1 MQKIISKNVGASL
14 KTVAVATGSAT
25 AGGTGDDTAVTGAT
39 IDRLGF
45 YSAVLGIAITA
56 TLTATK
62 DCTVAVG
69 IQESADGTNWDTE
82 VALQAAAS
90 PFTAAQVAA
99 GGAQLA
105 CVEIDVD
112 LSGRKRYVRFNA
124 KPNLSHTGTD
134 TCVFGAVAVL
144 GGADKV
150 PV

>member
-1 MQKIISKNVGASL
+1 MGIVNPKNVGANL
-14 KTVAVATGSAT
+14 KTVAVGTGSAT

-39 IDRLGF
+39 IDRAGF
-45 YSAVLGIAITA
+45 LSAVFGLVITA
-56 TLTATK
+56 TLTAAK

-69 IQESADGTNWDTE
+69 IQESADGTNWDDE
-82 VALQAAAS
+82 VALRAAAS

-112 LSGRKRYVRFNA
+112 LSGRKRYVRFNP

-134 TCVFGAVAVL
+134 TCIFGAVAVL
-144 GGADKV
+144 GGSENI